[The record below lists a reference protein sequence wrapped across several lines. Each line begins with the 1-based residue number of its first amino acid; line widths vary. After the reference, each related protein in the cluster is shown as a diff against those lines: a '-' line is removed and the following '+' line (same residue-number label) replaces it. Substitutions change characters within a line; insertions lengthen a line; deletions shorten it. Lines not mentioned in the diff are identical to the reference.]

1 MNGMASG
8 SGTTLAH
15 FGFCKLIVD
24 DLERAA
30 QFYRQVFGIADWA
43 RVTKDHSA
51 TTGGPIDEITFR
63 PTANG
68 GPSLTLLK
76 LLDKATPPLGET
88 VLGFITSDLAA
99 LLDRA
104 TAAGGRIASPIEE
117 QSEHRVKVAFIKDPE
132 GHLIEVV
139 ELI

>member
-1 MNGMASG
+1 MDDMASG
-8 SGTTLAH
+8 SGTTLSH

-24 DLERAA
+24 DLEAA
-30 QFYRQVFGIADWA
+30 AAFYRRVFGIADWT

-76 LLDKATPPLGET
+76 LLDRSAPPLGEL
-88 VLGFITSDLAA
+88 VLGFITTDLKS

-104 TAAGGRIASPIEE
+104 IKAGGRITTPVEE
-117 QSEHRVKVAFIKDPE
+117 QPEHRVKVAFIADPE
-132 GHLIEVV
+132 GHLIEVI
-139 ELI
+139 EMT